1 MARSRTGL
9 LLLTLLIAATGPV
22 AWAQGGSVI
31 EARGEAT
38 YRIPI
43 VVPPGPGGH
52 QPDLALVYNSGEGKG
67 PAGWLGFGWSVAG
80 ESRIERE
87 TRTRIRWAPPHE
99 PSAQDRA
106 ASEALLEA
114 LRTRTRATDEAAR
127 VHAERRRRRLQL
139 LELEPEAPNAPVE

>member
-1 MARSRTGL
+1 MACVRTGRL
-9 LLLTLLIAATGPV
+9 LCVLLALGFASLAR
-22 AWAQGGSVI
+22 AQGGSVI

-67 PAGWLGFGWSVAG
+67 PAGWLGFGWAVAG

-87 TRTRIRWAPPHE
+87 TRTGTPYDFDNPTCGTGSVFPCYRKAYT
-99 PSAQDRA
+99 
-106 ASEALLEA
+106 
-114 LRTRTRATDEAAR
+114 LRFANKGVGLVLR
-127 VHAERRRRRLQL
+127 
-139 LELEPEAPNAPVE
+139 PKN